1 MAWKNEVGYLKK
13 SSENGVKFSEF
24 FIVYISGNKPQR
36 TKRGKMSDVEGGNIF
51 LSKKIVFFLTVRFA
65 QKLMLK
71 TRKNSIISYKP
82 QFFLN
87 YLYVCM

>member
-51 LSKKIVFFLTVRFA
+51 LSKKIVFFF
-65 QKLMLK
+65 
-71 TRKNSIISYKP
+71 
-82 QFFLN
+82 
-87 YLYVCM
+87 